1 MASIGVISILG
12 LLLFYLRFCGVQS
25 VPPLPPVPEVTI
37 EDARELA
44 GRIGE
49 RTDVYWQQIE
59 TDSRRFD
66 LDAKLTRK
74 AMSQTFPHRTDHNGY
89 RLQPGDSIEILGLR
103 ISLGLRQIDHRKK
116 QMELRI
122 DNRTNVPLAYRIVT
136 RPSKGTI
143 PCAKKMVREHN
154 AIAIAPGAIETRSEC
169 VYRPGWDLEI
179 GKVEVIEIPELS
191 VFYLSAMAPTEL
203 GLSKRTSAGHLPPI
217 GVHRCTSVLSAR
229 VKRAQERGE
238 ILWRDV
244 VDFYARHT
252 CSKYRFPY
260 DYRAFAEGSSPTL
273 PAPGSFQ

>member
-1 MASIGVISILG
+1 VGVISVLG

-25 VPPLPPVPEVTI
+25 VPPLPPVPEITI
-37 EDARELA
+37 DDARELA
-44 GRIGE
+44 GQIGE

-66 LDAKLTRK
+66 LDAELTRK
-74 AMSQTFPHRTDHNGY
+74 AISQIFPHRTDRNGY
-89 RLQPGDSIEILGLR
+89 RLQPGDSIEVLGLR
-103 ISLGLRQIDHRKK
+103 ISLGLRQIDRRKK

-143 PCAKKMVREHN
+143 PCGRKIVRNHN
-154 AIAIAPGAIETRSEC
+154 AIAIAPDAIETRSEC

-179 GKVEVIEIPELS
+179 GKIEVIEIPELS
-191 VFYLSAMAPTEL
+191 VFYLSAMSPTEL
-203 GLSKRTSAGHLPPI
+203 GLSNRTSAGHTPPV
-217 GVHRCTSVLSAR
+217 GVRHCTSVLPAR

-244 VDFYARHT
+244 VDFYARHS
-252 CSKYRFPY
+252 CSQYRFPY
-260 DYRAFAEGSSPTL
+260 GYRAFADGSPKTL
-273 PAPGSFQ
+273 PAAGSVQ